1 MSPLTHSVRTA
12 RRRAL
17 SYRDA
22 NGIAE
27 LVIGVALIVFGSQD
41 YFASKLAP
49 FGTLGRVSVVLGIIV
64 LYGLLILGNRAIAEW
79 MKERLIYPRTGYVS
93 MPEEHGRTESERK
106 GSFYVVL
113 ALALMIGMVFL
124 ASRFVLHARWI
135 FSVGILLLFGSFVFV
150 SGQFKLDP
158 VRSLLFLTPLV
169 GGLTWWAFSKPS
181 PPLNSLLVVVG
192 ASLAF
197 AGLICL
203 LVYLVR
209 NPRPPSTA
217 P

>member
-1 MSPLTHSVRTA
+1 LFHPLQSVLTA
-12 RRRAL
+12 RQRAL
-17 SYRDA
+17 SCRDA
-22 NGIAE
+22 NGISE

-41 YFASKLAP
+41 YLASKLAP

-64 LYGLLILGNRAIAEW
+64 LYGLLMLGNRAIAEW
-79 MKERLIYPRTGYVS
+79 IKERLIYPRTGYAS
-93 MPEEHGRTESERK
+93 TPEEDGKTESERK
-106 GSFYVVL
+106 GSFYAVL
-113 ALALMIGMVFL
+113 ALALMIGVVFF
-124 ASRFVLHARWI
+124 ASSFVIHARWI
-135 FSVGILLLFGSFVFV
+135 CFVGTLLLFGCYVFV
-150 SGQFKLDP
+150 SGQFRLDP

-181 PPLNSLLVVVG
+181 PPFTSLLVVVG

-203 LVYLVR
+203 VVYLVR
-209 NPRPPSTA
+209 NPRPSSTA

>member
-1 MSPLTHSVRTA
+1 MSHLTHSVRTS
-12 RRRAL
+12 RQRAL

-22 NGIAE
+22 NGISE

-41 YFASKLAP
+41 YLACKLAR
-49 FGTLGRVSVVLGIIV
+49 FGTLGRVSVVLGIIA
-64 LYGLLILGNRAIAEW
+64 LYGLLMLGNRAIAEW
-79 MKERLIYPRTGYVS
+79 LKERIIYPRTGYVS
-93 MPEEHGRTESERK
+93 TPEGDGRTESERK
-106 GSFYVVL
+106 GSFQVLL
-113 ALALMIGMVFL
+113 ALAVMIGVVFF
-124 ASRFVLHARWI
+124 ASSFVLHARWI
-135 FSVGILLLFGSFVFV
+135 CSVGILLLFGSYVFV

-181 PPLNSLLVVVG
+181 PPIASLLVVVG

-203 LVYLVR
+203 VVYLVR
-209 NPRPPSTA
+209 NPRPSSTA